1 MESPKQTLVTGA
13 GGFIGSHL
21 VEALVDQGQRVR
33 ALVHY
38 NSRSDPGMLG
48 ELAGEHL
55 RHVEIVS
62 GDIRDPFLVRRAVQ
76 GCDCVFH
83 LAALIGVPYSY
94 VAPADYVA
102 VNVVGTTHV
111 LQACLD
117 EGVARVVHVST
128 SEVYGSARRVP
139 VDEEHPLQGQS
150 PYAASKIGGEKLAE
164 AFHRSFGCPVVVVR
178 PFNAYG
184 PRQSARALIPTVIA
198 QVLDGG
204 SIRLGALDPVRDFTF
219 VRDTVAGLVAV
230 GLSAGAV
237 GEVVNLGSGRGT
249 AVGDIVKLVAQALG
263 AGEVRVT
270 EDAARLRPAASEVTR
285 LIADSSLAHRL
296 CGWEPMTSLE
306 EGLATTIDWVRMHR
320 DRFKA
325 AVYAI

>member
-1 MESPKQTLVTGA
+1 VAAAKRTLVTGA

-21 VEALVDQGQRVR
+21 VEALLDRGHAVR
-33 ALVHY
+33 ALVRY
-38 NSRSDPGMLG
+38 NSRSDLG
-48 ELAGEHL
+48 LLAELDAARL
-55 RHVEIVS
+55 RDVEIIA
-62 GDIRDPFLVRRAVQ
+62 GDIRDPYLVRRAVH
-76 GCDCVFH
+76 GCDRVFH

-117 EGVARVVHVST
+117 ERVDRVVHVST

-164 AFHRSFGCPVVVVR
+164 SYHRSFSCPVVVVR

-198 QVLDGG
+198 QALAGG
-204 SIRLGALDPVRDFTF
+204 PIRLGALDPIRDFTF
-219 VRDTVAGLVAV
+219 VADTVAGLIAVGMADAAV
-230 GLSAGAV
+230 GLT
-237 GEVVNLGSGRGT
+237 VNLGSGRGT
-249 AVGDIVKLVAQALG
+249 AVVDLVTLVAKALG
-263 AGEVRVT
+263 VGEIAVT
-270 EDAARLRPAASEVTR
+270 EDPARLRPARSEVAR
-285 LIADSSLAHRL
+285 LVADSTLAHRL
-296 CGWEPMTSLE
+296 CGWAPAIRLE
-306 EGLATTIDWVRMHR
+306 AGLAATIEWVRRHK
-320 DRFKA
+320 DSFGNDA
-325 AVYAI
+325 YAT